1 MLVDITPI
9 AKIDWESKGARAYSV
24 PFTSDGYWARSR
36 LPLFV
41 ASSGKPGKTIVA
53 IGGIPLQPLTPLHQ
67 HEHSHS

>member
-53 IGGIPLQPLTPLHQ
+53 IGAPAATNTKAQSRSRI
-67 HEHSHS
+67 